1 MKKLM
6 SLLSLFAL
14 VFMFATGASAAEASK
29 EMTSAIEK
37 GLKEKHK
44 DFKEGSLSFSDVQTF
59 SNQDSEI
66 EATEIVGA
74 VATYKTVRDN
84 VFSFEHKEM
93 VYFNPDKNEMLTEQ
107 GVAKANPDIVKYS
120 KSHKVDVGVHM
131 DWIVV
136 TLLLSIILLV
146 PLYILTV
153 WEKRQYLSTK
163 WKLENNIYNQQAT
176 YR

>member
-14 VFMFATGASAAEASK
+14 VLMFATGVSAAEASK
-29 EMTSAIEK
+29 EMTTTIEK
-37 GLKEKHK
+37 GLKDKHK
-44 DFKEGSLSFSDVQTF
+44 DFKEGSLELSDVQTF
-59 SNQDSEI
+59 SNGDSEL

-84 VFSFEHKEM
+84 VFSFDRTEI
-93 VYFNPDKNEMLTEQ
+93 VYFNPDKKEMLTEQ
-107 GVAKANPDIVKYS
+107 AVAKANPDIVKYS
-120 KSHKVDVGVHM
+120 KSHKNDVGVHM

-136 TLLLSIILLV
+136 TLLLSIIILV

-153 WEKRQYLSTK
+153 WEKRQYLTTEF
-163 WKLENNIYNQQAT
+163 KLANNLYNQQAT